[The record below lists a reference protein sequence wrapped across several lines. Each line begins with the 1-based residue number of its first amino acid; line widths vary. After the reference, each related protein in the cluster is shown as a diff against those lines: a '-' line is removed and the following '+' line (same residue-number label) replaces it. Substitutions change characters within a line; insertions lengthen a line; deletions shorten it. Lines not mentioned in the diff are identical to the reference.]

1 MDADAVEA
9 KAPGELRD
17 VALPEVV
24 HVEEE
29 REERGV
35 AALHVRGEV
44 RRVLEVFTHSD
55 GNELQARS
63 GRPTIDV
70 SGAASFSC
78 IVERTGV
85 PRRACR

>member
-1 MDADAVEA
+1 MDAEAVEA

-44 RRVLEVFTHSD
+44 KEDEPGEAEGTFV
-55 GNELQARS
+55 AR
-63 GRPTIDV
+63 GE
-70 SGAASFSC
+70 A
-78 IVERTGV
+78 
-85 PRRACR
+85 RRAVAPSRGADS